1 MEIRPVN
8 AHDDPLAISVI
19 YEQSWRY
26 AYRGIIPQTY
36 LDSIPHGRWAAH
48 VTKGGMHSL
57 VLLAHGQIIGTASVC
72 RSRWA
77 QYPGYGEI
85 VSIYLLPDAMGKGYG
100 APLLRA
106 CLEALH
112 EMGHDQILL
121 WVLEENARARRFYEK
136 NGFVCADVYLEDTIG
151 GRAVREVM
159 YRYDVRP

>member
-8 AHDDPLAISVI
+8 AHDDPLAISDI

-26 AYRGIIPQTY
+26 AYRGIVPQAY

-48 VTKGGMHSL
+48 VQKDGMHSL
-57 VLLAHGQIIGTASVC
+57 VLLEHGQIIGTASVC

-100 APLLRA
+100 APLLQS
-106 CLEALH
+106 CIEALR
-112 EMGHDQILL
+112 EMGLDQILL
-121 WVLEENARARRFYEK
+121 WVLEENTRARRFYEK

-159 YRYDVRP
+159 YRYDARP

>member
-8 AHDDPLAISVI
+8 ANDDPLAISDI
-19 YEQSWRY
+19 YEQSWRNS
-26 AYRGIIPQTY
+26 YRGIVPQTY

-48 VTKGGMHSL
+48 VTNDGMHSL
-57 VLLAHGQIIGTASVC
+57 VLLEHGQIIGTASVC

-77 QYPGYGEI
+77 QYPGCGEI

-100 APLLRA
+100 TPLLRA

-112 EMGHDQILL
+112 EMGFDQILL
-121 WVLEENARARRFYEK
+121 WVLEENTRARRFYEK
-136 NGFVCADVYLEDTIG
+136 NGFHCADVYLEDTIG